1 MVRRESPSSGAAL
14 LQETQGEMAATAQR
28 ATGRQVYAMAGA
40 AQESWRD
47 LCQAPELTPA
57 RPACM
62 DADALS
68 TEQQYL
74 LRRIHLEAQSMSREQ
89 LVDELLQAWEAKLRL
104 KQYFASV
111 VGAHGGGFQVVE
123 GQTCRLPNSEK
134 GLVEVFGHLPTDE
147 EIAAYYEQQWE
158 TATMEVDMDE
168 IVLTP
173 DEDFG

>member
-1 MVRRESPSSGAAL
+1 
-14 LQETQGEMAATAQR
+14 
-28 ATGRQVYAMAGA
+28 
-40 AQESWRD
+40 
-47 LCQAPELTPA
+47 
-57 RPACM
+57 M

-89 LVDELLQAWEAKLRL
+89 LVRALIRATEEKLRL
-104 KQYFASV
+104 KQYFASISS
-111 VGAHGGGFQVVE
+111 GGIRVVE
-123 GQTCRLPNSEK
+123 GQACRLPEDED
-134 GLVEVFGHLPTDE
+134 GLREIFGHLPTE
-147 EIAAYYEQQWE
+147 SEIEAYYEQQYE